1 MRSLEFWILAY
12 LLNSLWQ
19 VPLLFAAGWLAARAL
34 RSVGAA
40 AEHRVWVIVLLLQS
54 LLPACSIFPW
64 EWLRTL
70 SFWSWRASG
79 AGDAHVSVVT
89 GAGSGIGVLQLPGV
103 LLIAVEIL
111 YAAVSVY
118 FAARFLWRGTTLSA
132 MRREAVAVRL
142 TGEAALFWARCS
154 SRFEMDD
161 VSIAASSRIFSPVT
175 MGLRRKLLLLPVSM
189 VGVLP
194 ECDLHTVIAHE
205 FAHMHRKDFV
215 KNLLYELLS
224 LPVTYHPLLWL
235 TRARIMESR
244 EMVCDQIASS
254 MTGRNEYARSLL
266 RLASLMVAGTLGN
279 TPHTIGI
286 FDANAFE
293 RRIMNLT
300 EKHKEIRGVRRV
312 AAVAVCAAVG
322 LATCGSAL
330 ALGMHVDAISAG
342 DDSNAAKSPKQLSVP
357 ADVMAR
363 NLLTKAV
370 PVYPPAAKK
379 AKIQGKVVL
388 SAVIGKDGNVE
399 NLQVLSGPNELQQ
412 SSLDAVRQWTYK
424 PYLLNGDPVEVKT
437 TVNVIYSL
445 NPATLQ
451 H

>member
-19 VPLLFAAGWLAARAL
+19 VPLLFAAGCLAARSL
-34 RSVGAA
+34 HSVGAA

-64 EWLRTL
+64 GWLRTL

-79 AGDAHVSVVT
+79 AGDAHVTVLT
-89 GAGSGIGVLQLPGV
+89 GGGSGTGVLQLPGV
-103 LLIAVEIL
+103 LLVTVAIL
-111 YAAVSVY
+111 YAAVSAY
-118 FAARFLWRGTTLSA
+118 FVARFLWRGATVFA
-132 MRREAVAVRL
+132 MRREALAVLL

-154 SRFEMDD
+154 SRFQMDD

-175 MGLRRKLLLLPVSM
+175 MGLRRKLLLLPVTM

-194 ECDLHTVIAHE
+194 ELDLHTVIAHE
-205 FAHMHRKDFV
+205 FAHMHRNDFV

-244 EMVCDQIASS
+244 EIVCDKMAAA

-266 RLASLMVAGTLGN
+266 RLASLMVAGTLGS

-300 EKHKEIRGVRRV
+300 EKHKEIRGVRRM
-312 AAVAVCAAVG
+312 AAVAVCAALG

-330 ALGMHVDAISAG
+330 ALGMHVDAVSAG
-342 DDSNAAKSPKQLSVP
+342 DDSSASKPPKQLSVS
-357 ADVMAR
+357 AAVMAE
-363 NLLTKAV
+363 NLLTKVV
-370 PVYPPAAKK
+370 PEYPPAAKK
-379 AKIQGKVVL
+379 ARIQGTVVL
-388 SAVIGKDGNVE
+388 DAVIGKDGNVQ
-399 NLQVLSGPNELQQ
+399 NLRVLSGPNELQQ
-412 SSLDAVRQWTYK
+412 SALDAVRQWTYK
-424 PYLLNGDPVEVKT
+424 PYLLNGDPIEVKT
-437 TVNVIYSL
+437 TVNVVYSL
-445 NPATLQ
+445 KP
-451 H
+451 